1 MFKISNLILIITL
14 YFLFFLK
21 TGCPIKSILGFPC
34 PGCGITRSYLAL
46 LKMDLNEAFYYN
58 PLFLVPIILALL
70 MISKI
75 SDKYKYKIVL
85 TLVALYLLVYFIR
98 IVNHWYPVEV
108 WF

>member
-1 MFKISNLILIITL
+1 MTRLNCGITIITL
-14 YFLFFLK
+14 YVLILLK

-34 PGCGITRSYLAL
+34 PGCGTTRSYLAL

-58 PLFLVPIILALL
+58 PLFPVPIILDLV

>member
-14 YFLFFLK
+14 YVLILLK

-34 PGCGITRSYLAL
+34 PGCGTTRSYLAL

-58 PLFLVPIILALL
+58 PLFPVPIILALV

-75 SDKYKYKIVL
+75 SDKHKYKIVL
-85 TLVALYLLVYFIR
+85 ILVALYLLVYFIR
-98 IVNHWYPVEV
+98 IVNHWYLVEV